1 VSSFRYGTIV
11 VISALA
17 LTSCG
22 SPAEPGPELKAMLE
36 IRPALPT
43 EAELAARAAEAER
56 LAREAEAGERHA
68 EAQRIREAEEA
79 RVAAERAAFEA
90 AYPLHGVVYHFIAQV
105 FAAPDGRQPIGYM
118 RRGSQ
123 FRARAGVGGRGCRS
137 WHEVPGGGFVCRG
150 KGFLIGEEPQTFE
163 PSPNPPA
170 LDDALPYLYAYTMRD
185 VVPQYWRLPTM
196 TEEQELD
203 ATLRELAVRERV
215 RRRAEERA
223 AAEAARTAE
232 DAAEEAAEG
241 STAVPDAGVA
251 GPAEEVEA
259 VAARA
264 DAVEA
269 PPPPGAEAE
278 EGTAAAEEDAGDEDG
293 LPDYLRTRMLR
304 GFYVSL
310 DQEETT
316 EAGRRFLRTVRGG
329 YVRAT
334 ELRPNEPP
342 ESRGVVLGGAW
353 QLPIGIVFRT
363 GARSLTRQPSTG
375 RLLDRG
381 TLDRHTAFRIADDR
395 LVHQDRVYVVSRNG
409 VIVREPSVR
418 IIRARE
424 LPPGVPDGAKW
435 IHVDLSQQSLVAYE
449 GEAPVFATLVSTGK
463 EGFET
468 PTGLFRIQ
476 SKHVSTTMDDDT
488 NPEGAYSI
496 EDVPWTMY
504 FHGNFAIHGAFWHY
518 TFGRVRSH
526 GCVNLAP
533 ADARWVFSW
542 STPTLPAAWH
552 GMFAG
557 PRDGTFVF
565 IEE

>member
-1 VSSFRYGTIV
+1 VPCRVPVLILTLG
-11 VISALA
+11 LA
-17 LTSCG
+17 SCG
-22 SPAEPGPELKAMLE
+22 SPPGETPTHKSDFE
-36 IRPALPT
+36 IVELPT
-43 EAELAARAAEAER
+43 EEEIAARRAEAER
-56 LAREAEAGERHA
+56 LAREAEEAERHA
-68 EAQRIREAEEA
+68 EAARIRAAEEA
-79 RVAAERAAFEA
+79 RIAAERAAFEA

-105 FAAPDGRQPIGYM
+105 FERPDDDHPIGYM

-123 FRARAGVGGRGCRS
+123 FRAKRAVSGPGCGS
-137 WHEVPGGGFVCRG
+137 WHEVPGGGFVCAG
-150 KGFLIGEEPQTFE
+150 KGFLIGETPQTFE
-163 PSPNPPA
+163 PSPRPPA
-170 LDDALPYLYAYTMRD
+170 LDDALPYNYAYTMRD

-196 TEEQELD
+196 EEELFSEGV
-203 ATLRELAVRERV
+203 LRELAERE
-215 RRRAEERA
+215 RRRAELAEEQA
-223 AAEAARTAE
+223 AAALAAATTA
-232 DAAEEAAEG
+232 G
-241 STAVPDAGVA
+241 SDAGVA
-251 GPAEEVEA
+251 DTDGDQLAEGAE
-259 VAARA
+259 ARA

-269 PPPPGAEAE
+269 PPPPGSEAE
-278 EGTAAAEEDAGDEDG
+278 EGTIEAETDEGEEDDG

-304 GFYVSL
+304 GFYVSV
-310 DQEETT
+310 DREEST
-316 EAGRRFLRTVRGG
+316 EAGRRFYRTIRGG

-353 QLPIGIVFRT
+353 QLPVAIVWRN
-363 GARSLTRQPSTG
+363 GPHQYRRVPATG
-375 RLLDRG
+375 RLVDRG
-381 TLDRHTAFRIADDR
+381 TIDRHTALRVADDR
-395 LVHQDRVYVVSRNG
+395 LVHDDRVYVVDRDG
-409 VIVREPSVR
+409 VIVREPAVR
-418 IIRARE
+418 IIRQRDV
-424 LPPGVPDGAKW
+424 PPGVPRDAKW
-435 IHVDLSQQSLVAYE
+435 IHVDLSEQYLVAYE
-449 GEAPVFATLVSTGK
+449 GESPVFATLVSTGK

-476 SKHVSTTMDDDT
+476 SKHVSTTMDDT
-488 NPEGAYSI
+488 ESPEGAYSI

-526 GCVNLAP
+526 GCVNLSP